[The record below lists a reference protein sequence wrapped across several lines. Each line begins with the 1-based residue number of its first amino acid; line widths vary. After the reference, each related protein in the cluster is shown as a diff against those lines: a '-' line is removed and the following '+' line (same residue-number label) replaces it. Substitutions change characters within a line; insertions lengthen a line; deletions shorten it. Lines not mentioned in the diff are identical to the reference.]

1 MSHQLYAY
9 SMLNELLKLIALLT
23 DWMNLWPSRSLTGT
37 YSHYLWWCHSTAIIH
52 CNIASVV
59 CGVRHSLCL
68 IVTLCRRVYLP
79 NFDTDTWMLKK
90 TITCW
95 TLLRTLILRLA
106 NHWWVWQIIVPVSVS
121 SKNINFQTEFNPINI
136 LQFINF
142 ELIFSTFICF
152 LYT

>member
-1 MSHQLYAY
+1 MDHQLYAY

-59 CGVRHSLCL
+59 YFWRLTQFALL
-68 IVTLCRRVYLP
+68 IVTLCRRVCLS

-95 TLLRTLILRLA
+95 ILLRTLILRLA
-106 NHWWVWQIIVPVSVS
+106 NYWWVWQIIVPVSVS
-121 SKNINFQTEFNPINI
+121 SKNINFQTEFNI

-142 ELIFSTFICF
+142 ELIFSSFICF